1 MKRIK
6 ILDSCRGLAA
16 LIVVF
21 HHLYTRF
28 GYLYPQE
35 NSMAI
40 HGVLNFISQLNGEA
54 VLFFFI
60 LSGFSIR
67 LSLRKGLPVRKES
80 LNEYLYRRFK
90 RILPLYFLA
99 LLVTFIAGL
108 IIHQTFKP
116 DYSIRN
122 LIGNLFFLQAPVSYR
137 GYWFSPYGEN
147 GPLWSLSFEMFYYLF
162 FPLFIFTLVKLFK
175 SEKFSPVQQRG
186 ILGIAFVFS
195 LACLFINNYFF
206 FPYIAYAKFFFL
218 WYCGFFLADLYLE
231 NAIRFDANF
240 MVMVL
245 FCLLLGGLMT
255 FRRSDSLVQ
264 LFEGVT
270 MLTVFYILM
279 AIRRNFSRRFLA
291 RTEKTAN
298 FLFFYLGKGSYAFY
312 LLHYP
317 VILVL
322 KSFENISVPV
332 IVLTMA
338 VLAYLCVHLEEFFVE
353 RKFRIFQVQYVR

>member
-122 LIGNLFFLQAPVSYR
+122 LIGNLFFLCYSVFFVAD
-137 GYWFSPYGEN
+137 
-147 GPLWSLSFEMFYYLF
+147 FYLKK
-162 FPLFIFTLVKLFK
+162 V
-175 SEKFSPVQQRG
+175 
-186 ILGIAFVFS
+186 
-195 LACLFINNYFF
+195 
-206 FPYIAYAKFFFL
+206 
-218 WYCGFFLADLYLE
+218 
-231 NAIRFDANF
+231 IRFDANF
-240 MVMVL
+240 LVMVL
-245 FCLLLGGLMT
+245 FCLLRGGLMT
-255 FRRSDSLVQ
+255 FGRSDSLVQ
-264 LFEGVT
+264 LLEGVT
-270 MLTVFYILM
+270 MLTVFYILR
-279 AIRRNFSRRFLA
+279 AIGRNFSRRFLA
-291 RTEKTAN
+291 RTEKT
-298 FLFFYLGKGSYAFY
+298 
-312 LLHYP
+312 
-317 VILVL
+317 
-322 KSFENISVPV
+322 
-332 IVLTMA
+332 
-338 VLAYLCVHLEEFFVE
+338 
-353 RKFRIFQVQYVR
+353 